1 MSAAC
6 ASCPARAAG
15 CAEHPKVVALLGNP
29 NCGKT
34 TIFNALTG
42 LHQKVGNYPGITVD
56 KRSGRFSLGASTVEV
71 VDLPGTYS
79 LVATSPDEQ
88 VVAELLR
95 GRGGM
100 PTPDVLVAVVD
111 ASNLARNLYLVSQLL
126 DLGRPLVLAL
136 NMIDVAERRGQPVD
150 AAKLARALG
159 CPVVPIV
166 GHRRSGIDDLRQAIA
181 AASSRPAPVYPVPEP
196 MLEKEQRLANAI
208 TKVLGHLS
216 SVQSLARR
224 LLIEDPAPE
233 LAALLG
239 QAAIK
244 AELHKAQTELRARG
258 IDPMQADIEARYQ
271 WIDGI
276 VARVGIASSNHPR
289 SRTEAVD
296 GLLVHKIWG
305 LLIFAVIMG
314 GLFVGVFWVA
324 KPLMNGV
331 QSLLALLAEAV
342 SSRLPEGAIHDLI
355 RDGIFGGVGAVLGFV
370 PQVAVLFFML
380 AALEDSGYL
389 ARAAF
394 LMDRLLGRVGL
405 HGKSFVPLLSCF
417 ACAIPGILS
426 ARTIENRRERLTT
439 IFVAPFMTCS
449 ARLPVYTLLIAA
461 CFAGMGAVAQGFVML
476 ALYLFGIVAAALT
489 ALLIRRRLQSGRSS
503 PFILEMPSYKIPQLS
518 QVAWQAWTH
527 TRAFV
532 VRAGTTIFVMS
543 VVLWALFY
551 YPRLPAQ
558 VSAQMTAEHQAA
570 AQVEYSLAG
579 RFGHAL
585 EPVVMPLGYDWRMA
599 VGLVSAFAAREV
611 FVSTLGITYSVADAG
626 KHTESLTSAM
636 QADRRPDGSPVWTVA
651 TGVSLLVWFVLA
663 MQCLSTLVVVR
674 RETGGWRW
682 PVVQVLFMNGLAYAL
697 ALGSHSALVLLSG

>member
-1 MSAAC
+1 
-6 ASCPARAAG
+6 
-15 CAEHPKVVALLGNP
+15 VIALLGNP

-42 LHQKVGNYPGITVD
+42 LHQKVGNYPGVTVD
-56 KRSGRFSLGASTVEV
+56 KRSGRCDLGESSVEV

-88 VVAELLR
+88 VVADLLR
-95 GRGGM
+95 GGRGGRA
-100 PTPDVLVAVVD
+100 PDVLVAVVD

-126 DLGRPLVLAL
+126 DLGRPLVIAL
-136 NMIDVAERRGQPVD
+136 NMTDVAERRGQPVD

-159 CPVVPIV
+159 CTVVPIV
-166 GHRRSGIDDLRQAIA
+166 GHRRAGVDDLRLAIA
-181 AASSRPAPVYPVPEP
+181 AAVAHPAPSYPVPAP
-196 MLEKEQRLANAI
+196 MLEREQRLARVIAQ
-208 TKVLGHLS
+208 VLGREPE
-216 SVQSLARR
+216 VGQNFARR

-233 LAALLG
+233 LSALLG
-239 QAAIK
+239 QEAIR
-244 AELHKAQTELRARG
+244 AELRKVQAELRGMG
-258 IDPMQADIEARYQ
+258 IEPMQADIEARYQ

-276 VARVGIASSNHPR
+276 VARVGLASIAHDRN
-289 SRTEAVD
+289 RTEVVD
-296 GLLVHKIWG
+296 SILVHKVWG
-305 LLIFAVIMG
+305 LMLFAVIMAS
-314 GLFVGVFWVA
+314 LFVGVFWVA
-324 KPLMNGV
+324 KPMTNGV
-331 QSLLALLAEAV
+331 QAALGWLAETVTARV
-342 SSRLPEGAIHDLI
+342 PDGAFHDLV

-370 PQVAVLFFML
+370 PQVAVLFFLL

-394 LMDRLLGRVGL
+394 LMDRLLARVGL

-439 IFVAPFMTCS
+439 IFVAPFMSCS

-461 CFAGMGAVAQGFVML
+461 CFAGLGAVAQGFTML
-476 ALYLFGIVAAALT
+476 ALYLLGIIAAALT

-503 PFILEMPSYKIPQLS
+503 PFILEMPSYKVPQLS
-518 QVAWQAWTH
+518 QVAWQSWTH
-527 TRAFV
+527 TRSFV
-532 VRAGTTIFVMS
+532 ARAGTTIFVMS

-551 YPRLPAQ
+551 YPRLPAERA
-558 VSAQMTAEHQAA
+558 AQIPEPARAA

-579 RFGHAL
+579 RFGHAI
-585 EPVVMPLGYDWRMA
+585 EPMVRPLGYDWRMA

-626 KHTESLTSAM
+626 KQAESLSSAM
-636 QADRRPDGSPVWTVA
+636 QADRRPDGSPVWTAA
-651 TGVSLLVWFVLA
+651 TGVSLLIWFVLA

-682 PVVQVLFMNGLAYAL
+682 PVAQVLFMNGLAYGL
-697 ALGSHSALVLLSG
+697 AMGCHSALTLLSG